1 MNNNVNIDLF
11 QTVDF
16 ISHAGLP
23 LKWKIECDALSD
35 DEWKT
40 IAKMIREYED
50 QNWQYAV
57 GIPTGATRL
66 GEILTT
72 YGTGSVKDP
81 VLIVD
86 DVYTTGK
93 SFIDFEE
100 KHYKDK
106 KVIKWTVF
114 ARKPPTE
121 NVKVLFQLPAK
132 T

>member
-1 MNNNVNIDLF
+1 LNKNINVDLF

-106 KVIKWTVF
+106 KVIKWAVF